1 MRNFLSF
8 FFILISFFS
17 FAQRR
22 TISGYIYEKGS
33 RESLVGVNVYNPDSK
48 LGSTSNIYGFYS
60 LTLNATDS
68 VLIRWSYVGY
78 QTVEKKILLKEN
90 LHLNIFLES
99 SLQLEEVVIS
109 GEREQKVSEEVRMSV
124 VGIKPQ
130 DIKAIPALLG
140 EKDVFKALQLM
151 PGVQKGTEG
160 SSGIYVRGGGP
171 DQNLIILDEAIV
183 YNANHLFG
191 FFSIFNGDALK
202 SIELTKGGFPARYG
216 GRLSSVI
223 EMTMKDGNKQKFAG
237 EAGVGIISA
246 RLLLEGPIVKDKSSF
261 IISGRR
267 TYIDFLMQPIIAA
280 QTGGS
285 SVGYYFY
292 DLNAKANYDFGNKNK
307 LFLSG
312 YFGRDKFY
320 MNEKMSREDRYKAGL
335 FWQNSTATL
344 RWNHLFHNT
353 LFSNASFVFSDY
365 TMKIYAEN
373 KSNNDL
379 FSMQYVSGINDYGL
393 KYDLYYHPSPNH
405 SIRAGINSIYH
416 VFVPGAF
423 VLKNDFFE
431 DDISM
436 SKKEEGVETSIY
448 IEDEI
453 KTLNNKLRLNPGVR
467 LTSFFVKDQHYIS
480 PEPRFSSSYLI
491 KPDFALKASFA
502 SMSQFLHLLSN
513 TGIGLPTD
521 LWVPSTPNIKPQKS
535 WQVAAGIGK
544 DFFKNDLS
552 LTVEGYYKKSDHI
565 IGYKEGASFIG
576 ISEPGQSSE
585 FNWEQNITTGQA
597 WSYGL
602 EILFRKNSGRF
613 TGWVGYTL
621 SWTQMQFD
629 ELNFGEKFYARYDR
643 RHDISL
649 VGIFRLFE
657 DITLSGTWVYGTG
670 NAVTLP
676 KASYIPMPYNE
687 DGTMSNGFWGVVSDY
702 GDKNSF
708 RMSAYH
714 RLDIGL
720 QIHKKK
726 KKTEHTYEVGVYN
739 LYNRQNPFFYYLT
752 TVDSGNNKTKNVLE
766 QISIFPLIPS
776 LSWSIKF

>member
-1 MRNFLSF
+1 MAKNLIF
-8 FFILISFFS
+8 FFILLSFS
-17 FAQRR
+17 GFAQRK

-48 LGSTSNIYGFYS
+48 QGSTSNIYGFYS
-60 LTLNATDS
+60 LSLNVTDS

-78 QTVEKKILLKEN
+78 QTIEKKVLLNEN

-99 SLQLEEVVIS
+99 SLELQEVVIS
-109 GEREQKVSEEVRMSV
+109 GEREQKISEEVRMSV

-280 QTGGS
+280 QSGGS

-320 MNEKMSREDRYKAGL
+320 MNEKMSLENRLKAGL

-353 LFSNASFVFSDY
+353 LFSNASFIFSDY
-365 TMKIYAEN
+365 TMKIYAEE

-379 FSMQYVSGINDYGL
+379 FSMQYISGINDYGL

-423 VLKNDFFE
+423 VLKNDFVE
-431 DDISM
+431 DDIKM
-436 SKKEEGVETSIY
+436 SKREEGVETSIY
-448 IEDEI
+448 MEDEI

-467 LTSFFVKDQHYIS
+467 LTSFMVKDKHYIS

-491 KPDFALKASFA
+491 KPDLALKASFA

-544 DFFKNDLS
+544 DFLKNDVS
-552 LTVEGYYKKSDHI
+552 LTIEGYYKKSDHI

-576 ISEPGQSSE
+576 ISQPGQRSE

-613 TGWVGYTL
+613 TGW
-621 SWTQMQFD
+621 M
-629 ELNFGEKFYARYDR
+629 
-643 RHDISL
+643 
-649 VGIFRLFE
+649 
-657 DITLSGTWVYGTG
+657 
-670 NAVTLP
+670 
-676 KASYIPMPYNE
+676 
-687 DGTMSNGFWGVVSDY
+687 
-702 GDKNSF
+702 
-708 RMSAYH
+708 
-714 RLDIGL
+714 
-720 QIHKKK
+720 
-726 KKTEHTYEVGVYN
+726 
-739 LYNRQNPFFYYLT
+739 
-752 TVDSGNNKTKNVLE
+752 
-766 QISIFPLIPS
+766 
-776 LSWSIKF
+776 